1 MSKKISDLKTTNS
14 LAKTD
19 KVLVETP
26 AGTKLAPVAAFHD
39 DGYDGVDLTV
49 VFADEINEN
58 FSGDPWAWILDRCRR
73 RDYTGLHVKDFIPFN
88 MNGNV
93 IEAQIA
99 GIEPYFHAT
108 DQSLAGHIDF
118 ISRDLY
124 PENIQWNTSNVN
136 QGNSTNANPYMVSN
150 LKARLDQLVA
160 YLPNE
165 LKNVILNKR
174 SLMESR
180 YTAGQTLQSSTSW
193 AWCDLGKLWVPHET
207 EVFGS
212 LRWSGKYAGGN
223 GVKYPIFNDGR
234 VIVKHFGK
242 NGNCANW
249 WECDAMDASATYA
262 CSVYNYGIANYTIAS
277 ITSVA
282 APVCFR
288 IGYNA

>member
-1 MSKKISDLKTTNS
+1 MSKKISELTVTNT
-14 LAKTD
+14 LEKTD
-19 KVLVETP
+19 KVLVETE
-26 AGTKLAPVAAFHD
+26 AGTKVAPVAAFHD

-49 VFADEINEN
+49 AFADEINDN
-58 FSGDPWAWILDRCRR
+58 FSGDPWAWIRDRCKR
-73 RDYTGLHVKDFIPFN
+73 RDYTGLHVKDFIPFT

-99 GIEPYFHAT
+99 GIEPYYHAT

-118 ISRDLY
+118 ISRDCY
-124 PENIQWNTSNVN
+124 PEKVQWNTTNVN

-180 YTAGQTLQSSTSW
+180 YASGQSLQSSTSW

-212 LRWSGKYAGGN
+212 LRWSGRYAGGN

-234 VIVKHFGK
+234 SIVKHLGK
-242 NGNCANW
+242 NGERISY
-249 WECDAMDASATYA
+249 WECDVMDASATNA
-262 CSVYNYGIANYTIAS
+262 CDVTDNGHASNTGASVTW
-277 ITSVA
+277 VA
-282 APVCFR
+282 FPLCFR